1 MYPSPVDI
9 MNLRAINTLDCS
21 FKIPIGLSDHSI
33 GIHIS
38 IAAVAMGAKIIE
50 KHFTLDRTMKGPD
63 HNFAIQPEEL
73 KQLVSNIRDIEKAM
87 GTGIKDKSDIELE
100 MYEKARRSII
110 AKIDIQK
117 GTKITKDKLIIKRP
131 GYGIKPKFI
140 DVIIGREAKIDIKA
154 DQWITWDMI

>member
-1 MYPSPVDI
+1 
-9 MNLRAINTLDCS
+9 
-21 FKIPIGLSDHSI
+21 
-33 GIHIS
+33 
-38 IAAVAMGAKIIE
+38 MGAKIIE